1 MKKRFTNEKLK
12 KIQIL
17 NGAQLKYI
25 AFLSMLIDHINKALI
40 WPNLQGDGILST
52 ISSVF
57 DVIGR
62 IAFPLFSFFIVE
74 GFFRTHDKKKYFLN
88 LLIFAFISEI
98 PYDMFSSKVILEFR
112 LNNVLFS
119 LALSL
124 ITIWILDVFRNRYE
138 KNLGKAWI
146 FFSIPLLTIMYF
158 VSNFV
163 SGDYDFHAIMTAFV
177 FYILYDRP
185 LAGAICAYL
194 TIVSE
199 VWSILGFGLTV
210 LYNGERGI
218 QNKIFNYLFYPVHL
232 LILGLMRFYF
242 NI

>member
-1 MKKRFTNEKLK
+1 MERFTNEKLRK
-12 KIQIL
+12 FQIL

-25 AFLSMLIDHINKALI
+25 AFVSMLIDHINKALI
-40 WPNLQGDGILST
+40 WPNLDGGGALLF
-52 ISSVF
+52 ISSIF

-74 GFFRTHDKKKYFLN
+74 GFFRTHDKKKY
-88 LLIFAFISEI
+88 LLHLLFFAVISEI

-124 ITIWILDVFRNRYE
+124 ISIWILDEFRKRYE
-138 KNLGKAWI
+138 DKLGKFWI
-146 FFSIPLLTIMYF
+146 LISIPLLIIMFF

-177 FYILYDRP
+177 FYMLYERP
-185 LAGAICAYL
+185 VAGAICAYL
-194 TIVSE
+194 TIVKE
-199 VWSILGFGLTV
+199 VWSILGFGLTI
-210 LYNGERGI
+210 LYNGEKGK

-232 LILGLMRFYF
+232 FILGLLRFYF

>member
-12 KIQIL
+12 KIQVL

-25 AFLSMLIDHINKALI
+25 AFGSMLIDHINKALI
-40 WPNLQGDGILST
+40 WPNLNGGALAL
-52 ISSVF
+52 ISSIF

-74 GFFRTHDKKKYFLN
+74 GFFRTHDKKKY
-88 LLIFAFISEI
+88 LLHLIIFAFISEI
-98 PYDMFSSKVILEFR
+98 PYDMFSSRVILEFR

-124 ITIWILDVFRNRYE
+124 ITIWILDEFRKRFEE
-138 KNLGKAWI
+138 KLGRLWLLI
-146 FFSIPLLTIMYF
+146 SIPLLIVMFF

-163 SGDYDFHAIMTAFV
+163 SGDYDFHAILTAFV
-177 FYILYDRP
+177 FYILYNRP
-185 LAGAICAYL
+185 VAGAICAYL
-194 TIVSE
+194 TIIKE
-199 VWSILGFGLTV
+199 VWSILGFGLTI
-210 LYNGERGI
+210 LYNGEKGR
-218 QNKIFNYLFYPVHL
+218 QNKLFNYLFYPVHL
-232 LILGLMRFYF
+232 FILGLLRFYF

>member
-12 KIQIL
+12 KIQVL

-25 AFLSMLIDHINKALI
+25 AFGSMLIDHINKALI
-40 WPNLQGDGILST
+40 WPNLNGGALAL
-52 ISSVF
+52 ISSIF

-74 GFFRTHDKKKYFLN
+74 GFFRTHDKKKY
-88 LLIFAFISEI
+88 LLHLIIFAFISEI
-98 PYDMFSSKVILEFR
+98 PYDMFSSRVILEFR

-124 ITIWILDVFRNRYE
+124 ITIWILDEFRKRFEE
-138 KNLGKAWI
+138 KLGRLWI
-146 FFSIPLLTIMYF
+146 LISIPLLIVMFF

-163 SGDYDFHAIMTAFV
+163 SGDYDFHAILTAFV
-177 FYILYDRP
+177 FYILYNRP
-185 LAGAICAYL
+185 IAGAICAYL
-194 TIVSE
+194 TIIKE
-199 VWSILGFGLTV
+199 VWSILGFGLTI
-210 LYNGERGI
+210 LYNGEKGR
-218 QNKIFNYLFYPVHL
+218 QNKLFNYLFYPVHL
-232 LILGLMRFYF
+232 FILGLLRFYF

>member
-1 MKKRFTNEKLK
+1 MNKRFTNEKLRK
-12 KIQIL
+12 FQIL

-25 AFLSMLIDHINKALI
+25 AFASMLIDHINKALI
-40 WPNLQGDGILST
+40 WPNLEGGGVLQF
-52 ISSVF
+52 ISSIF

-74 GFFRTHDKKKYFLN
+74 GFFRTHDKKKY
-88 LLIFAFISEI
+88 LLHLLFFAVISEI

-124 ITIWILDVFRNRYE
+124 ISVWILDEFRKRYE
-138 KNLGKAWI
+138 DKLGKFWI
-146 FFSIPLLTIMYF
+146 LISIPLLSIMFF

-177 FYILYDRP
+177 FYLLYERP
-185 LAGAICAYL
+185 VAGAICAYL
-194 TIVSE
+194 TIVKE
-199 VWSILGFGLTV
+199 VWSILGFGLTI
-210 LYNGERGI
+210 LYNGEKGN

-232 LILGLMRFYF
+232 FILGLLRFYF

>member
-25 AFLSMLIDHINKALI
+25 AFSSMLIDHINKALI

>member
-177 FYILYDRP
+177 FYILYDRL